1 MNIIA
6 VDDEALA
13 LGYMLKILKEAAP
26 GSRFKGFEDPF
37 AALDS
42 LTDNP
47 VDISFLYFEMYVL
60 NGI

>member
-26 GSRFKGFEDPF
+26 GSRFKIGH
-37 AALDS
+37 
-42 LTDNP
+42 
-47 VDISFLYFEMYVL
+47 V
-60 NGI
+60 